1 MKLNMNDASDMFG
14 NVISIQ
20 PQILTIN
27 GKKVNAPKEEKN
39 ENSKQNENNLYKIER
54 PQIEQNL
61 EDFNS
66 YEKLLSRI

>member
-39 ENSKQNENNLYKIER
+39 ENTKQNEMNLIER
-54 PQIEQNL
+54 SQIEQNL

-66 YEKLLSRI
+66 